1 MSLNQLST
9 LLYFILTG
17 AIIGILFDIFRILR
31 KSFKTSDIITYIHD
45 FLFWILTGAIL
56 LFSIFTFNNGEL
68 RGYIFIGII
77 FGITIYLL
85 LFSKYFIK
93 ILVAIIGFIKKI
105 VSYPLKIIYQF
116 IKKYILKPIHSIF
129 DKIKENISKLNL
141 KIKKN
146 DKISNKIQ

>member
-17 AIIGILFDIFRILR
+17 VIIGILFDIFRILR

-45 FLFWILTGAIL
+45 FLFCILTGVIL

-77 FGITIYLL
+77 FGIIIYLL

-93 ILVAIIGFIKKI
+93 ILVSIISFIKKI
-105 VSYPLKIIYQF
+105 IGYP
-116 IKKYILKPIHSIF
+116 IKKIYHFTKKYLLKQIYTF
-129 DKIKENISKLNL
+129 FTKIKENIPKINL
-141 KIKKN
+141 KIKKD